1 MKKKKKKKKEQI
13 DSMYHATGKCYL
25 GIWKAISSRESLGCN
40 GARSKSLLGPRWTL
54 LQQCM
59 DPAVG
64 CDWSVELVPRWPLW
78 LDLPFCRF
86 FRTSSA
92 WRRRLCNRKKYIDI
106 SVPRGEYIRSESWW
120 TGRRERTF
128 TLFVRTNLFWVASFP
143 GEIEFSCHEWTL
155 IRFESRLK

>member
-1 MKKKKKKKKEQI
+1 
-13 DSMYHATGKCYL
+13 MYHATGKCYL

-120 TGRRERTF
+120 TGRRERTS
-128 TLFVRTNLFWVASFP
+128 TLFVRTNLFWVAFFQA
-143 GEIEFSCHEWTL
+143 ELNFRATNERRYDLSCV
-155 IRFESRLK
+155 

>member
-1 MKKKKKKKKEQI
+1 
-13 DSMYHATGKCYL
+13 MYHATGKCYL

-120 TGRRERTF
+120 TGRRERTS
-128 TLFVRTNLFWVASFP
+128 TLFVRTNLFRVAFFP
-143 GEIEFSCHEWTL
+143 SEIEFSCHEWTL
-155 IRFESRLK
+155 IRFELRLE